1 MSTSPAHKRLRI
13 LSGTHAGAFL
23 DLSPGTHSI
32 GQADECDISIADW
45 QFQALTLR
53 LGADGVALAQWTNG
67 SPQLLRFDDF
77 VPVDFGGVSVCTGP
91 SDSDWP
97 DDAALLAAT
106 RAVAPSGSLAAVRQ
120 RLVARPS
127 RAVPGALAVIVAL
140 VSAGWLVSASSKAS
154 EAPAPTLEMSRAALQ
169 RAIDGVAAGRLS
181 VRIAQNSLS
190 IDGLLDNAE
199 QLRAVNTAL
208 NAALK
213 AAPAGFPLQQHVSVA
228 TDVAETIRNAI
239 GLPGAQITYRGA
251 GVFSYA
257 VKAND
262 VAATQ
267 ASIDRV
273 TADLTPIVKRIDAVL
288 EEPAAPQPPSP
299 SVLSSL
305 SADGVSVME
314 TRDGVKHLVLTVAP
328 DAVLTNG
335 QTAFQGAR

>member
-13 LSGTHAGAFL
+13 LSGTHAGAYL

-77 VPVDFGGVSVCTGP
+77 VPVDFGGVRVCTGP

-120 RLVARPS
+120 RLVAHPA
-127 RAVPGALAVIVAL
+127 RAVPGALAVIVAM
-140 VSAGWLVSASSKAS
+140 VSAGWLVSASSKAN
-154 EAPAPTLEMSRAALQ
+154 EAPAPTLETSRATLQ
-169 RAIDGVAAGRLS
+169 HAIDGVAAGRLS
-181 VRIAQNSLS
+181 VRIAQGSLS

-199 QLRAVNTAL
+199 QLRAVN
-208 NAALK
+208 AALK
-213 AAPAGFPLQQHVSVA
+213 TAPAGFPLQQHVSVA

-239 GLPGAQITYRGA
+239 GLPGAQIAYRGA

-273 TADLTPIVKRIDAVL
+273 TADLTPLVKRIDAVL
-288 EEPAAPQPPSP
+288 EEPATPQPPSP

-305 SADGVSVME
+305 STDGVSVME

-328 DAVLTNG
+328 DAVLANG
-335 QTAFQGAR
+335 QTALQGVR

>member
-45 QFQALTLR
+45 QFPALTLR

-77 VPVDFGGVSVCTGP
+77 VPVDFGGVRVCTGP
-91 SDSDWP
+91 SGADWP

-120 RLVARPS
+120 RLVARPA
-127 RAVPGALAVIVAL
+127 RAVPGAVAVIIAL
-140 VSAGWLVSASSKAS
+140 VSAGWLVSATRAN

-181 VRIAQNSLS
+181 VRIAQGSLS
-190 IDGLLDNAE
+190 IDGLLDDAE
-199 QLRAVNTAL
+199 QLRAVNT
-208 NAALK
+208 ALK

-251 GVFSYA
+251 GVFGYA

-267 ASIDRV
+267 AAIDRV
-273 TADLTPIVKRIDAVL
+273 TADLSPVVKRIDAVL
-288 EEPAAPQPPSP
+288 EEPATPQPPSP

-328 DAVLTNG
+328 DSVLTNG
-335 QTAFQGAR
+335 QTALQGVR

>member
-13 LSGTHAGAFL
+13 LSGTHAGAYL

-45 QFQALTLR
+45 QFPALTLR

-77 VPVDFGGVSVCTGP
+77 VPVDFGGVRVCTGP
-91 SDSDWP
+91 SGADWP

-120 RLVARPS
+120 RLVARPA

-140 VSAGWLVSASSKAS
+140 VSAGWLVSATSKAN
-154 EAPAPTLEMSRAALQ
+154 EAPAPTLEMGRAALQ

-181 VRIAQNSLS
+181 VRIAQGSLS

-199 QLRAVNTAL
+199 QLRAVN
-208 NAALK
+208 AALK
-213 AAPAGFPLQQHVSVA
+213 AAPAGFPLQQHVSLA
-228 TDVAETIRNAI
+228 SDVAETIRSAI

-257 VKAND
+257 VKASD

-267 ASIDRV
+267 AAIDRV
-273 TADLTPIVKRIDAVL
+273 TADLSPVVKRIDAVL
-288 EEPAAPQPPSP
+288 EEPATPQPPSP
-299 SVLSSL
+299 AVLSSL
-305 SADGVSVME
+305 STDGVSVME

-328 DAVLTNG
+328 DAVLGQG
-335 QTAFQGAR
+335 QTALQGVR

>member
-13 LSGTHAGAFL
+13 LSGTHAGAYL

-45 QFQALTLR
+45 QFPALTLR
-53 LGADGVALAQWTNG
+53 LGADGVALAQWSNG
-67 SPQLLRFDDF
+67 SPQRLRLDDF
-77 VPVDFGGVSVCTGP
+77 VPVDFSGVRVCTGP
-91 SDSDWP
+91 SGADWP

-120 RLVARPS
+120 RLVARPA
-127 RAVPGALAVIVAL
+127 RAVPGALAVIIAL
-140 VSAGWLVSASSKAS
+140 VSAGWLVSATRAN

-181 VRIAQNSLS
+181 VRIAQGSLS
-190 IDGLLDNAE
+190 IDGLLDDAE
-199 QLRAVNTAL
+199 QLRAV

-228 TDVAETIRNAI
+228 SDVAETIRSAI

-251 GVFSYA
+251 GVFGYA

-267 ASIDRV
+267 AAIDRV
-273 TADLTPIVKRIDAVL
+273 TADLSPVVKRIDAVL
-288 EEPAAPQPPSP
+288 EEPATPQPASP
-299 SVLSSL
+299 AVLSSL
-305 SADGVSVME
+305 STDGVSVME

-335 QTAFQGAR
+335 QTALQGVR

>member
-77 VPVDFGGVSVCTGP
+77 VPVDFGGVRVCTGP

-154 EAPAPTLEMSRAALQ
+154 EAPAPTLEMTRATLQ

-199 QLRAVNTAL
+199 QLRAV

-328 DAVLTNG
+328 DSVLTTG
-335 QTAFQGAR
+335 QTALQGVR

>member
-154 EAPAPTLEMSRAALQ
+154 EAPAPTLEMTRATLQ

-199 QLRAVNTAL
+199 QLRAV

-288 EEPAAPQPPSP
+288 EEPATPQPPGP
-299 SVLSSL
+299 AVLSSL
-305 SADGVSVME
+305 STDGVSVME